1 MRDKLTVFIQRI
13 LYRMG
18 ERERERERE
27 KDTACVCDFHCIT
40 VSQGNLHYD
49 LPKVVVDQKLGKL
62 QSN

>member
-1 MRDKLTVFIQRI
+1 VCVCVCVCVCVF
-13 LYRMG
+13 
-18 ERERERERE
+18 
-27 KDTACVCDFHCIT
+27 VCDFHCIT